1 MKVRFVIFVVAGSRS
16 CLSEIN
22 FGSEQEDWE
31 AVDCRLPVGFRWLLG
46 CCCCCHWFYWCWP
59 MGLFCHQIS
68 LSGLPH
74 FSEPLHF
81 SDSKSYHSSENKMS
95 VTAFPNGIWM
105 TLFQTN
111 FIFAIMEYPNW
122 DCTYKFT
129 FCISDYLNNYGKP
142 KSSPFSKKRLDHI
155 EKALKIQVEDDP
167 GSSILFL

>member
-105 TLFQTN
+105 TLFQTTLFLSLWTVLIDTALIGLLFVFLN
-111 FIFAIMEYPNW
+111 F
-122 DCTYKFT
+122 
-129 FCISDYLNNYGKP
+129 LNNPGKP
-142 KSSPFSKKRLDHI
+142 KSSPFSKKRID
-155 EKALKIQVEDDP
+155 LKGETFKRI
-167 GSSILFL
+167 S